1 MTVALKNYG
10 MRTLVAN
17 WFEERV
23 NLDAYHEKRG
33 TPVPIADLSVDVHV
47 PASSQNPGMV
57 FDVPCD
63 MITTYG
69 DATAP
74 ERLEEQSGNQR
85 RLAKSNARKRLSGAA
100 SLSATVVP
108 GSTITPTLLSR
119 QFYDPLKQRHS
130 TTYNKHYGRPE
141 FEAIRGNSQRTESSK
156 PRITALT
163 DTWDPSWKV

>member
-1 MTVALKNYG
+1 MTLALKNYG

-33 TPVPIADLSVDVHV
+33 TPMPITDLSVDVHV
-47 PASSQNPGMV
+47 PVNSENPGMV
-57 FDVPCD
+57 LDTPCD

-74 ERLEEQSGNQR
+74 ERLEEQSRNHH
-85 RLAKSNARKRLSGAA
+85 RLAKSNGRKRLSGAA
-100 SLSATVVP
+100 SLSATVIP
-108 GSTITPTLLSR
+108 GSTVTPVLLSK
-119 QFYDPLKQRHS
+119 QFYDPLKQFHS
-130 TTYNKHYGRPE
+130 TTYMDHYGRPE
-141 FEAIRGNSQRTESSK
+141 FEAIRGKSQRTQSTG

-163 DTWDPSWKV
+163 DTWDPSWNG